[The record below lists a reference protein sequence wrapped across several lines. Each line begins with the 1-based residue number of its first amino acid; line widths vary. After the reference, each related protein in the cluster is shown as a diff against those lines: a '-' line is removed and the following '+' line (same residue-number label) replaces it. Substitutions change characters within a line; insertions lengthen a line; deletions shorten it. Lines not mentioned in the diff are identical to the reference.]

1 MAQGSGSR
9 ALLLFVLLAL
19 AGGFGAWNYQRN
31 LAAERAE
38 VRPFRSYSDAD
49 LDSLS
54 EAYRSEVET
63 YTKRYEARTGRKVSI
78 NEHAHT
84 DQKLREFERV
94 QRISRDTRDLVTQL
108 AQQYVAIEQLDAE
121 RRKRVKERNVFK
133 LFLKR
138 LLTYPG

>member
-121 RRKRVKERNVFK
+121 RRKRVKERNAFK

>member
-9 ALLLFVLLAL
+9 ALLLFALLAL

-31 LAAERAE
+31 VAAERAKP
-38 VRPFRSYSDAD
+38 RPFRSYSDAD
-49 LDSLS
+49 LDSLT
-54 EAYRSEVET
+54 EAYRAEVET
-63 YTKRYEARTGRKVSI
+63 YTNRYEARTGRKVSI
-78 NEHAHT
+78 HEHAHT

-94 QRISRDTRDLVTQL
+94 QRISQDTRDLVTQL
-108 AQQYVAIEQLDAE
+108 AQRHEAIEQLDAE
-121 RRKRVKERNVFK
+121 RRKRVKEKDVVM

>member
-31 LAAERAE
+31 VAAERAE
-38 VRPFRSYSDAD
+38 PRPFRSYSDAD
-49 LDSLS
+49 LDSLT
-54 EAYRSEVET
+54 EAYRAEVDI

-78 NEHAHT
+78 NEHVHT
-84 DQKLREFERV
+84 DQKLREFARV
-94 QRISRDTRDLVTQL
+94 QRISQGTRDLASQL
-108 AQQYVAIEQLDAE
+108 AKRHVAIEQLDAE
-121 RRKRVKERNVFK
+121 RRKRAEERNVVK